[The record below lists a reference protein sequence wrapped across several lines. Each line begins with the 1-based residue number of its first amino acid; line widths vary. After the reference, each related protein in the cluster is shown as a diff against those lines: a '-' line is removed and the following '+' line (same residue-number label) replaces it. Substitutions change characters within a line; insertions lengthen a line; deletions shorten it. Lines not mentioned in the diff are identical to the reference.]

1 MFCNSLAQAQSQM
14 RVVGQ
19 GEVATGYIVAN
30 QDNNKDANNRLVG
43 ALIIETDISGLN
55 FEADA
60 VRLDQKPGQYILF
73 VSPGQ
78 KKVRVLSSNHVPLDI
93 ILSEYGIRI
102 KSGEAWKIKIT
113 GDKKLTEIPVNF
125 LIIPEDAVLEIAGKK
140 QNAPYRAI
148 PLKEGN
154 LSVKVSKAGFKTQT
168 RTIEVSAKKNLFEF
182 TLEEIIQELQSVTIR
197 SEPKGAD
204 FFVDGIN
211 KGQTDKGVFL
221 YPNSYDVKWSLSGYV
236 DVQQTLEVKENGKNE
251 FSVKL
256 EKNTGKLS
264 WSVNPSNAKLLINK
278 EDFTNASQAELAPGR
293 YLIELSA
300 DGYDSQS
307 ETIELKRGENLRKTW
322 SLEQQTGGLQFMID
336 PVDAKVSLKRGS
348 QTVETWTGL
357 KILKNLAVGTYQIT
371 AEMNG
376 FESKTQTITIQKDK
390 NLPIELKLEKSKV
403 QSSGGKT
410 ITNSIGMELVLIPA
424 GTFQM
429 GSNESDDEKPI
440 HSVTISES
448 FYMGKYEVTQK
459 QWVEIMGSNPSS
471 SSYGLGDNYPVNQ
484 VSWNDIQTFVTKL
497 NEKEGENKYR
507 LPTEAEWEFCA
518 QAGTAANGEGPR
530 WHFGNDES
538 QLVNYAWYSSN
549 SGSRSHEVGTKL
561 PNQYGLYDM
570 HGNVW
575 EWVQDWYGT
584 YSSSNQTDSTGPSS
598 GSNRVG
604 RGGSWDNSAGGTRS
618 AFRNDYSP
626 DSGLN
631 NLGFRL
637 VRLQ

>member
-168 RTIEVSAKKNLFEF
+168 RTIEISAKKNLFEF

-376 FESKTQTITIQKDK
+376 FETKTQTVTITKDK
-390 NLPIELKLEKSKV
+390 TQAVELKLEKSKAI
-403 QSSGGKT
+403 SATGKT
-410 ITNSIGMELVLIPA
+410 YTNSIGMEFVLIPS
-424 GTFQM
+424 GTFKM
-429 GSNESDDEKPI
+429 GSSNGESDEKPI
-440 HSVTISES
+440 HSVTISEA

-459 QWVEIMGSNPSS
+459 EWKAVMGDNPSS
-471 SSYGLGDNYPVNQ
+471 FKGDKLPVEQ
-484 VSWNDIQTFVTKL
+484 VSWNDIQEFIKKL
-497 NEKEGENKYR
+497 NQKEGGTKYR
-507 LPTEAEWEFCA
+507 LPTEAEWEYA
-518 QAGTAANGEGPR
+518 ARAGSNSK
-530 WHFGNDES
+530 WSFGDNES
-538 QLVNYAWYSSN
+538 QLGDYAWYGSN
-549 SGSRSHEVGTKL
+549 SNSQTHPVGQKK
-561 PNQYGLYDM
+561 PNKYGLYDV

-575 EWVQDWYGT
+575 EWVQDWYDSNY
-584 YSSSNQTDSTGPSS
+584 YSSSPKTDSKGPSS
-598 GSNRVG
+598 GSYRVL
-604 RGGSWDNSAGGTRS
+604 RGGGWNYNAVDARS
-618 AFRNDYSP
+618 ADRGNSYPGSRYS
-626 DSGLN
+626 DI
-631 NLGFRL
+631 GFRL

>member
-168 RTIEVSAKKNLFEF
+168 RTIEISAKKNLFEF

-376 FESKTQTITIQKDK
+376 FETKTQTVTITKDK
-390 NLPIELKLEKSKV
+390 TQAVELKLEKSKAI
-403 QSSGGKT
+403 SATGKT
-410 ITNSIGMELVLIPA
+410 YTNSIGMEFVLIPS
-424 GTFQM
+424 GTFKM
-429 GSNESDDEKPI
+429 GSSNGESDEKPI
-440 HSVTISES
+440 HSVTISEA

-459 QWVEIMGSNPSS
+459 EWKAVMGDNPSS
-471 SSYGLGDNYPVNQ
+471 FKGDKLPVEQ
-484 VSWNDIQTFVTKL
+484 VSWNDIQEFIKKL
-497 NEKEGENKYR
+497 NQKEGGTKYR
-507 LPTEAEWEFCA
+507 LPTEAEWEYA
-518 QAGTAANGEGPR
+518 ARAGSNSK
-530 WHFGNDES
+530 WSFGDNES
-538 QLVNYAWYSSN
+538 QLGDYAWYGSN
-549 SGSRSHEVGTKL
+549 SNSQTHPVGQKK
-561 PNQYGLYDM
+561 PNKYGLYDV

-575 EWVQDWYGT
+575 EWVQDWYDSNY
-584 YSSSNQTDSTGPSS
+584 YSSSPKTDSKGPSS
-598 GSNRVG
+598 GSLRVF
-604 RGGSWDNSAGGTRS
+604 RGGGWYSDAEYARS
-618 AFRNDYSP
+618 AFRRNNNPGDGYH
-626 DSGLN
+626 

>member
-300 DGYDSQS
+300 EGYDSQS

-410 ITNSIGMELVLIPA
+410 ITNSIGMEFVLIPS
-424 GTFQM
+424 GTFKM
-429 GSNESDDEKPI
+429 GSSNGESDEKPI
-440 HSVTISES
+440 HSVTISEA

-459 QWVEIMGSNPSS
+459 EWKAVMGDNPSRFK
-471 SSYGLGDNYPVNQ
+471 GDKLPVEQ
-484 VSWNDIQTFVTKL
+484 VSWNDIQEFIKKL
-497 NEKEGENKYR
+497 NQKEGGTKYR
-507 LPTEAEWEFCA
+507 LPTEAEWEYA
-518 QAGTAANGEGPR
+518 ARAGSNSK
-530 WHFGNDES
+530 WSFGDNES
-538 QLVNYAWYSSN
+538 QLGNYAWYGSN
-549 SGSRSHEVGTKL
+549 SNSQTHPVGQKK
-561 PNQYGLYDM
+561 PNKYGLYDV

-575 EWVQDWYGT
+575 EWVQDWYDSNY
-584 YSSSNQTDSTGPSS
+584 YSSSPKTDSKGPSS
-598 GSNRVG
+598 GSYRVF
-604 RGGSWDNSAGGTRS
+604 RGGSWDYSAVSARS
-618 AFRNDYSP
+618 AYRYITGPVSRR
-626 DSGLN
+626 GII
-631 NLGFRL
+631 GFRL

>member
-376 FESKTQTITIQKDK
+376 FETKTQTVTITKDK
-390 NLPIELKLEKSKV
+390 TQAVELKLEKSKAI
-403 QSSGGKT
+403 SATGKT
-410 ITNSIGMELVLIPA
+410 YTNSIGMEFVLIPS
-424 GTFQM
+424 GTFKM
-429 GSNESDDEKPI
+429 GSSNGESDEKPI
-440 HSVTISES
+440 HSVTISEA

-459 QWVEIMGSNPSS
+459 EWKAVMGDNPSS
-471 SSYGLGDNYPVNQ
+471 FKGDKLPVEQ
-484 VSWNDIQTFVTKL
+484 VSWNDIQEFIKKL
-497 NEKEGENKYR
+497 NQKEGGTKYR
-507 LPTEAEWEFCA
+507 LPTEAEWEYA
-518 QAGTAANGEGPR
+518 ARAGSNSK
-530 WHFGNDES
+530 WSFGDNES
-538 QLVNYAWYSSN
+538 QLGDYAWYGSN
-549 SGSRSHEVGTKL
+549 SNSQTHPVGQKK
-561 PNQYGLYDM
+561 PNKYGLYDV

-575 EWVQDWYGT
+575 EWVQDWYDSNY
-584 YSSSNQTDSTGPSS
+584 YSSSPKTDSKGPSS
-598 GSNRVG
+598 GSLRVF
-604 RGGSWDNSAGGTRS
+604 RGGGWYSDAEYTRS
-618 AFRNDYSP
+618 ADRDFDNPEYGFS
-626 DSGLN
+626 N
-631 NLGFRL
+631 IGFRL

>member
-236 DVQQTLEVKENGKNE
+236 DVQQTIEVKENGKNE

-300 DGYDSQS
+300 EGYDSQS

-376 FESKTQTITIQKDK
+376 FETKTQTVTITKDK
-390 NLPIELKLEKSKV
+390 TQAVELKLEKSKAI
-403 QSSGGKT
+403 SATGKT
-410 ITNSIGMELVLIPA
+410 YTNSIGMEFVLIPS
-424 GTFQM
+424 GTFKM
-429 GSNESDDEKPI
+429 GSSNGESDEKPI
-440 HSVTISES
+440 HSVTISEA

-459 QWVEIMGSNPSS
+459 EWKAVMGDNPSS
-471 SSYGLGDNYPVNQ
+471 FKGDKLPVEQ
-484 VSWNDIQTFVTKL
+484 VSWNDIQEFIKKL
-497 NEKEGENKYR
+497 NQKEGGTKYR
-507 LPTEAEWEFCA
+507 LPTEAEWEYA
-518 QAGTAANGEGPR
+518 ARAGSNSK
-530 WHFGNDES
+530 WSFGDNES
-538 QLVNYAWYSSN
+538 QLGDYAWYGSN
-549 SGSRSHEVGTKL
+549 SNSQTHPVGQKK
-561 PNQYGLYDM
+561 PNKYGLYDV

-575 EWVQDWYGT
+575 EWVQDWYDSNY
-584 YSSSNQTDSTGPSS
+584 YSSSPKTDSKGPSS
-598 GSNRVG
+598 GSGRVS
-604 RGGSWDNSAGGTRS
+604 RGGSWGTYAEYARS
-618 AFRNDYSP
+618 ALRDYGSP
-626 DSGLN
+626 EYRDYN
-631 NLGFRL
+631 IGFRL

>member
-376 FESKTQTITIQKDK
+376 FETKTQTVTITKDK
-390 NLPIELKLEKSKV
+390 TQAVELKLEKSKAI
-403 QSSGGKT
+403 SATGKT
-410 ITNSIGMELVLIPA
+410 YTNSIGMEFVLIPS
-424 GTFQM
+424 GTFKM
-429 GSNESDDEKPI
+429 GSSNGESDEKPI
-440 HSVTISES
+440 HSVTISEA

-459 QWVEIMGSNPSS
+459 EWKAVMGSNPS
-471 SSYGLGDNYPVNQ
+471 YFEGDDLPVEN
-484 VSWNDIQTFVTKL
+484 VSWNDIQEFVKKL
-497 NEKEGENKYR
+497 NQKEGGNKYQ
-507 LPTEAEWEFCA
+507 LPTEAEWEYA
-518 QAGTAANGEGPR
+518 ARAGSNSK
-530 WHFGNDES
+530 WSFGDNES
-538 QLVNYAWYSSN
+538 QLGDYAWYGSN
-549 SGSRSHEVGTKL
+549 SNSQTHPVGQKK
-561 PNQYGLYDM
+561 PNKYGLYDV

-575 EWVQDWYGT
+575 EWVQDWYDSNY
-584 YSSSNQTDSTGPSS
+584 YSSSPKTDSKGPSS
-598 GSNRVG
+598 GSLRVF
-604 RGGSWDNSAGGTRS
+604 RGGGWYSDAEYTRS
-618 AFRNDYSP
+618 ADRDFDNPEYGFS
-626 DSGLN
+626 N
-631 NLGFRL
+631 IGFRL

>member
-168 RTIEVSAKKNLFEF
+168 RTIEISAKKNLFEF

-376 FESKTQTITIQKDK
+376 FETKTQTVTITKDK
-390 NLPIELKLEKSKV
+390 TQAVELKLEKSKAI
-403 QSSGGKT
+403 SATGKT
-410 ITNSIGMELVLIPA
+410 YTNSIGMEFVLIPS
-424 GTFQM
+424 GTFKM
-429 GSNESDDEKPI
+429 GSSNGESDEKPI
-440 HSVTISES
+440 HSVTISEA

-459 QWVEIMGSNPSS
+459 EWKAVMGDNPSS
-471 SSYGLGDNYPVNQ
+471 FKGDKLPVEQ
-484 VSWNDIQTFVTKL
+484 VSWNDIQEFIKKL
-497 NEKEGENKYR
+497 NQKEGGTKYR
-507 LPTEAEWEFCA
+507 LPTEAEWEYA
-518 QAGTAANGEGPR
+518 ARAGSNSK
-530 WHFGNDES
+530 WSFGDNES
-538 QLVNYAWYSSN
+538 QLGDYAWYGSN
-549 SGSRSHEVGTKL
+549 SNSQTHPVGQKK
-561 PNQYGLYDM
+561 PNKYGLYDV

-575 EWVQDWYGT
+575 EWVQDWYDSNY
-584 YSSSNQTDSTGPSS
+584 YSSSPKTDSKGPSS
-598 GSNRVG
+598 GSLRVF
-604 RGGSWDNSAGGTRS
+604 RGGGWYSDAEYTRS
-618 AFRNDYSP
+618 ADRDFDNPEYGFS
-626 DSGLN
+626 N
-631 NLGFRL
+631 IGFRL

>member
-376 FESKTQTITIQKDK
+376 FETKTQTVTITKDK
-390 NLPIELKLEKSKV
+390 TQAVELKLEKSKAI
-403 QSSGGKT
+403 SATGKT
-410 ITNSIGMELVLIPA
+410 YTNSIGMEFVLIPS
-424 GTFQM
+424 GTFKM
-429 GSNESDDEKPI
+429 GSSNGESDEKPI
-440 HSVTISES
+440 HSVTISEA

-459 QWVEIMGSNPSS
+459 EWKAVMGDNPSRFK
-471 SSYGLGDNYPVNQ
+471 GDKLPVEQ
-484 VSWNDIQTFVTKL
+484 VSWNDIQEFIKKL
-497 NEKEGENKYR
+497 NQKEGGTKYR
-507 LPTEAEWEFCA
+507 LPTEAEWEYA
-518 QAGTAANGEGPR
+518 ARAGSNSK
-530 WHFGNDES
+530 WSFGDNES
-538 QLVNYAWYSSN
+538 QLGDYAWYGSN
-549 SGSRSHEVGTKL
+549 SNSQTHPVGQKK
-561 PNQYGLYDM
+561 PNKYGLYDV

-575 EWVQDWYGT
+575 EWVQDWYDSNY
-584 YSSSNQTDSTGPSS
+584 YSSSPKTDSKGPSS
-598 GSNRVG
+598 GSYRVF
-604 RGGSWDNSAGGTRS
+604 RGGSWDYSAVSARS
-618 AFRNDYSP
+618 AYRYITGPVSRR
-626 DSGLN
+626 GII
-631 NLGFRL
+631 GFRL

>member
-168 RTIEVSAKKNLFEF
+168 RTIEISAKKNLFEF

-376 FESKTQTITIQKDK
+376 FETKTQTVTITKDK
-390 NLPIELKLEKSKV
+390 TQAVELKLEKSKAI
-403 QSSGGKT
+403 SATGKT
-410 ITNSIGMELVLIPA
+410 YTNSIGMEFVLIPS
-424 GTFQM
+424 GTFKM
-429 GSNESDDEKPI
+429 GSSNGESDEKPI
-440 HSVTISES
+440 HSVTISEA

-459 QWVEIMGSNPSS
+459 EWKAVMGDNPSRFK
-471 SSYGLGDNYPVNQ
+471 GDKLPVEQ
-484 VSWNDIQTFVTKL
+484 VSWNDIQEFIKKL
-497 NEKEGENKYR
+497 NQKEGGTKYR
-507 LPTEAEWEFCA
+507 LPTEAEWEYA
-518 QAGTAANGEGPR
+518 ARAGSNSK
-530 WHFGNDES
+530 WSFGDNES
-538 QLVNYAWYSSN
+538 QLGDYAWYGSN
-549 SGSRSHEVGTKL
+549 SNSQTHPVGQKK
-561 PNQYGLYDM
+561 PNKYGLYDV

-575 EWVQDWYGT
+575 EWVQDWYDSNY
-584 YSSSNQTDSTGPSS
+584 YSSSPKTDSKGPSS
-598 GSNRVG
+598 GSYRVI
-604 RGGSWDNSAGGTRS
+604 RGGGWDSYAEITRS
-618 AFRNDYSP
+618 ANRGYDNPEGGSY
-626 DSGLN
+626 N
-631 NLGFRL
+631 IGFRL